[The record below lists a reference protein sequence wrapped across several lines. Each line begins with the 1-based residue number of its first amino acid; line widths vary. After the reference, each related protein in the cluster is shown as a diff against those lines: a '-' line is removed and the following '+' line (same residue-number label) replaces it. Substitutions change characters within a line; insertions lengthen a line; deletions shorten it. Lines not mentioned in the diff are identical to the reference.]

1 MGMALRSCLNPWIA
15 AADEWNVPQYVL
27 ILDDDKTFGQTI
39 CAALKA
45 DGFPA
50 VAVSSAA
57 AALELVKKVRPAL
70 ILLDLVMPGMD
81 GEHFLGILKSELG
94 TAAIPLIVI
103 SAKMNDARAAELTS
117 LGADVTVAKSKT
129 TLAEIRRL
137 VQQYLKW
144 PKTNAA

>member
-1 MGMALRSCLNPWIA
+1 MFPL
-15 AADEWNVPQYVL
+15 ADNLKVTQYIL
-27 ILDDDKTFGQTI
+27 ILDDDRVFGQTI

-50 VAVSSAA
+50 VAVSSAP
-57 AALELVKKVRPAL
+57 AALELVRHRPPGL
-70 ILLDLVMPGMD
+70 ILLDLMMPGID

-103 SAKMNDARAAELTS
+103 SGKMNDERARELTA
-117 LGADVTVAKSKT
+117 LGADGAIAKSKT

-137 VQQYLKW
+137 VKQHLAP

>member
-1 MGMALRSCLNPWIA
+1 MFPP
-15 AADEWNVPQYVL
+15 ADNLKVTQYVL
-27 ILDDDKTFGQTI
+27 ILDDDRTFGQTI

-70 ILLDLVMPGMD
+70 ILLDLVMPGID

-103 SAKMNDARAAELTS
+103 SAKMNDERASELTS
-117 LGADVTVAKSKT
+117 LGADATVAKSKT
-129 TLAEIRRL
+129 TMAEIRRL
-137 VQQYLKW
+137 VKQHLQK

>member
-1 MGMALRSCLNPWIA
+1 M
-15 AADEWNVPQYVL
+15 PQYVL
-27 ILDDDKTFGQTI
+27 ILDDDRVFGQTI

-50 VAVSSAA
+50 VAVSTGV
-57 AALELVKKVRPAL
+57 AALELVRQRRPAM
-70 ILLDLVMPGMD
+70 ILLDLMMPGID

-103 SAKMNDARAAELTS
+103 SARMDDDCGRELLA
-117 LGADVTVAKSKT
+117 LGADWVMGKSKT
-129 TLAEIRRL
+129 TLGEIRRL
-137 VQQYLKW
+137 VHQYLGW